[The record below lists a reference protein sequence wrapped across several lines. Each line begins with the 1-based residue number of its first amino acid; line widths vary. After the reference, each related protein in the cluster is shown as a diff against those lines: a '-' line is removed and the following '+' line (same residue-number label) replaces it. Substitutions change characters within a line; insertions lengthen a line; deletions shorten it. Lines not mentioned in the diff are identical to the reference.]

1 VRQAV
6 GILGSGNTSL
16 RTFLLKKIIMRGA
29 KNVIDMRP
37 SKGFSPSQ
45 GNEHLRRLDDCE
57 RAQKARWNYDPSR
70 EHLNFEVGKGGIVTE
85 VNKFKT
91 INQRIQEYLDSRGIV
106 NPNKKY
112 IDQGLDPKYRTV
124 VNFILGGNREV
135 MRNLA
140 FGNQKV
146 DWEHGADNSDLKRMP
161 EIESWAKDAYAFMCK
176 KIGEQNIAAFVVHLD
191 EANPHVHCTVLP
203 LTEKNRFSFKK
214 IFTKG
219 VNTREALVEY
229 MESLH
234 TEYAEEVGLKYGME
248 RGDSIKETGA
258 VHRTTEEYR
267 RKLWKDAQEKE
278 EEVRENIKT
287 IEQQNS
293 TITNQ
298 RGIIASLSRE
308 IKHSA
313 ARLKALATMIKNLET
328 HKADLEYEVEKLNK
342 DLTTGKISKEE
353 ADRKL
358 SQINAEIKKIEEKII
373 DKADKLKV
381 AESKLHDAEQ
391 RKAELEAK
399 AHEAEEKRSS
409 EEQKTAL
416 AVEKTAKAEGK
427 YQVIKAKYKEIAP
440 KVNLKISHEFGSLG
454 FHMAALDMKSRL
466 SKYGELRNSLS
477 PSQRDFL
484 DRTVGE
490 IFDGSLIENV
500 AENSANLCSVAASLY
515 LGYLN
520 AATRI
525 AQSCGGGGG
534 PGTGWGKRDDENDM
548 DFRRRCFGMAMKMM
562 KPGRQQRLKR

>member
-1 VRQAV
+1 M
-6 GILGSGNTSL
+6 S
-16 RTFLLKKIIMRGA
+16 GA

-37 SKGFSPSQ
+37 GKGFTTSQ
-45 GNEHLRRLDDCE
+45 SNEHLRRLADRE
-57 RAQKARWNYDPSR
+57 AAKKAQWNYDPSR
-70 EHLNFEVGKGGIVTE
+70 ERLNFEIGKGGV
-85 VNKFKT
+85 VMKVDKT
-91 INQRIQEYLDSRGIV
+91 KSIHQRIKENLETRGIKDPNIPLINQG
-106 NPNKKY
+106 K
-112 IDQGLDPKYRTV
+112 DPYYRTV
-124 VNFILGGNREV
+124 ANFILGGNREV

-146 DWEHGADNSDLKRMP
+146 NWEHGADNSDLKRMP
-161 EIESWAKDAYAFMCK
+161 GIEAWAKDAYAFMCK
-176 KIGEQNIAAFVVHLD
+176 KYGEQNIAAFVVHLD

-203 LTEKNRFSFKK
+203 ITSKNKVSFIKTFLNGIDSK
-214 IFTKG
+214 D
-219 VNTREALVEY
+219 ALSEY
-229 MESLH
+229 MTNLH

-267 RKLWKDAQEKE
+267 RKLWKDAQKKE
-278 EEVRENIKT
+278 EEVRENTKT

-298 RGIIASLSRE
+298 RGIISSLSRE

-358 SQINAEIKKIEEKII
+358 SQINAEIKKTEEKIL
-373 DKADKLKV
+373 DKANKLKI

-416 AVEKTAKAEGK
+416 AVEKTARAEDR
-427 YQVIKAKYKEIAP
+427 YQEIRAKYKEVAP
-440 KVNLKISHEFGSLG
+440 AVNVQVIHEMETLG
-454 FHMAALDMKSRL
+454 YHSAAFDMKNRL
-466 SKYGELRNSLS
+466 SKYNALKDSLS
-477 PSQRDFL
+477 YEQREFL
-484 DRTVGE
+484 DKMMDD
-490 IFDGSLIENV
+490 IFDGSVIV
-500 AENSANLCSVAASLY
+500 SMAENAASICSIAASLY
-515 LGYLN
+515 LGYLDN
-520 AATRI
+520 ATRI

-534 PGTGWGKRDDENDM
+534 PGTGWEKRDDED
-548 DFRRRCFGMAMKMM
+548 DFAFRRRCFGMAMKMM
-562 KPGRQQRLKR
+562 RSGHQQRRKR

>member
-1 VRQAV
+1 M
-6 GILGSGNTSL
+6 S
-16 RTFLLKKIIMRGA
+16 GA

-70 EHLNFEVGKGGIVTE
+70 EYLNFEVGKGGVVTE

-91 INQRIQEYLDSRGIV
+91 INQRIQENLDSRGII

-135 MRNLA
+135 MRKLA
-140 FGNQKV
+140 FGSQQV

-161 EIESWAKDAYAFMCK
+161 EIEAWAKDAYAFMCK
-176 KIGEQNIAAFVVHLD
+176 KYGEQNIAAFVVHLD

-219 VNTREALVEY
+219 VNTREALAEY

-248 RGDSIKETGA
+248 RGDSTKETGA
-258 VHRTTEEYR
+258 IHRTTEEYR

-278 EEVRENIKT
+278 EEVRENTKT

-298 RGIIASLSRE
+298 RGIISSLSRE

-328 HKADLEYEVEKLNK
+328 HKADLEQEIKKLNR
-342 DLTTGKISKEE
+342 DLAAGKISKEE

-358 SQINAEIKKIEEKII
+358 SQINADIKKTEEKIL
-373 DKADKLKV
+373 DKTDKLKI

-399 AHEAEEKRSS
+399 AHEAE
-409 EEQKTAL
+409 QKTAL

-427 YQVIKAKYKEIAP
+427 YQEIKSKYKEVAP
-440 KVNLKISHEFGSLG
+440 AVNAQTVHEMETLG
-454 FHMAALDMKSRL
+454 YHLSALDMRSRL
-466 SKYGELRNSLS
+466 SKFDALKDTLS
-477 PSQRDFL
+477 HEQRAFWDT
-484 DRTVGE
+484 TVGS
-490 IFDGSLIENV
+490 IFDGSVIENM
-500 AENSANLCSVAASLY
+500 AESAAEICSIASQLY
-515 LGYLN
+515 LGYLD

-534 PGTGWGKRDDENDM
+534 PGTGWGKRDNEDDL

-562 KPGRQQRLKR
+562 KPGQKQNIVIKGRRR

>member
-1 VRQAV
+1 M
-6 GILGSGNTSL
+6 S
-16 RTFLLKKIIMRGA
+16 GA
-29 KNVIDMRP
+29 KNVIDMRS
-37 SKGFSPSQ
+37 SKGFSSSQ

-91 INQRIQEYLDSRGIV
+91 INQRIQENLDSRGIV

-112 IDQGLDPKYRTV
+112 IGQGLDPKYRTV
-124 VNFILGGNREV
+124 ANFILGGNREV

-140 FGNQKV
+140 FDNQEV

-161 EIESWAKDAYAFMCK
+161 EIEAWAKDAYAFMCK
-176 KIGEQNIAAFVVHLD
+176 KYGEKNIAAFVVHLD

-203 LTEKNRFSFKK
+203 LTEKNRFSFIKT
-214 IFTKG
+214 FMGG
-219 VNTREALVEY
+219 VDSRDALSKY
-229 MESLH
+229 MENLH
-234 TEYAEEVGLKYGME
+234 TEYADEVGLKYGME
-248 RGDSIKETGA
+248 RGDSIKKTGA

-328 HKADLEYEVEKLNK
+328 HKADLEQEIKKFNR
-342 DLTTGKISKEE
+342 DLVAGKISKEE

-358 SQINAEIKKIEEKII
+358 SQINAEIKKTEEKII

-440 KVNLKISHEFGSLG
+440 KVNLKVSHEFGSLG

>member
-1 VRQAV
+1 MM
-6 GILGSGNTSL
+6 S
-16 RTFLLKKIIMRGA
+16 GA

-37 SKGFSPSQ
+37 GKGFTTSQ
-45 GNEHLRRLDDCE
+45 SNEHLRRLADRE
-57 RAQKARWNYDPSR
+57 AARKAQWNYDPSR
-70 EHLNFEVGKGGIVTE
+70 ERLNFEIGKGGVVKE
-85 VNKFKT
+85 VDKT
-91 INQRIQEYLDSRGIV
+91 KSIPQRIKENLEARGIKDPNIPLINQG
-106 NPNKKY
+106 K
-112 IDQGLDPKYRTV
+112 DPYYRTV
-124 VNFILGGNREV
+124 ANFILGGNREV

-161 EIESWAKDAYAFMCK
+161 EIEAWAKDAYAFMCK
-176 KIGEQNIAAFVVHLD
+176 KYGEQNIAAFVVHLD
-191 EANPHVHCTVLP
+191 EANPHVHCTILP
-203 LTEKNRFSFKK
+203 ITKKNKFSFFSVFLKGNN
-214 IFTKG
+214 TKD
-219 VNTREALVEY
+219 ALSEY
-229 MESLH
+229 MDSLH

-248 RGDSIKETGA
+248 RGDSTKETGA

-278 EEVRENIKT
+278 EEVRENTKT

-298 RGIIASLSRE
+298 CGIIASLSRE

-328 HKADLEYEVEKLNK
+328 HKVDLELEIKKLNR
-342 DLTTGKISKEE
+342 DLAAGKISKEE

-358 SQINAEIKKIEEKII
+358 SQINAEIKKTEEKIL
-373 DKADKLKV
+373 DKTDKLKI

-399 AHEAEEKRSS
+399 AHEAE
-409 EEQKTAL
+409 QKTAL

-427 YQVIKAKYKEIAP
+427 YQEIKSKYKEVAP
-440 KVNLKISHEFGSLG
+440 AVNAQTVHEMETLG
-454 FHMAALDMKSRL
+454 YHLSALDMRSRL
-466 SKYGELRNSLS
+466 SKFDALKETLS
-477 PSQRDFL
+477 HEQRDFL
-484 DRTVGE
+484 DTTVGS

>member
-1 VRQAV
+1 M
-6 GILGSGNTSL
+6 S
-16 RTFLLKKIIMRGA
+16 GA

-37 SKGFSPSQ
+37 GKGFTTSQ
-45 GNEHLRRLDDCE
+45 SNEHLRRLADRE
-57 RAQKARWNYDPSR
+57 AAKKAQWNYDPSR
-70 EHLNFEVGKGGIVTE
+70 EHLNFEIGRGGVVKE
-85 VNKFKT
+85 VDKSKS
-91 INQRIQEYLDSRGIV
+91 IHQRIEENLKARGIKD
-106 NPNKKY
+106 PN
-112 IDQGLDPKYRTV
+112 IPLITQGLDPKYRTV
-124 VNFILGGNREV
+124 ANFILGGNREV

-146 DWEHGADNSDLKRMP
+146 DWEHGADNTELKRMP
-161 EIESWAKDAYAFMCK
+161 DIEAWAKDAYAFMCK
-176 KIGEQNIAAFVVHLD
+176 KFGEQNIAAFVVHLD

-203 LTEKNRFSFKK
+203 ISENNRISFKK
-214 IFTKG
+214 VFLKG
-219 VNTREALVEY
+219 NDNKDALSKY
-229 MESLH
+229 MENLH

-278 EEVRENIKT
+278 EEVRENTK
-287 IEQQNS
+287 

-298 RGIIASLSRE
+298 RGIIASLNRE

-328 HKADLEYEVEKLNK
+328 HKADLEQEIKKLNR
-342 DLTTGKISKEE
+342 DLAAGKISKEE

-358 SQINAEIKKIEEKII
+358 SQINADIKKTEEKIL
-373 DKADKLKV
+373 DKTEKLKI

-391 RKAELEAK
+391 RKTELEAK

-427 YQVIKAKYKEIAP
+427 YQEIKAKYKEIAP
-440 KVNLKISHEFGSLG
+440 AVNLKVSHEIGSLG
-454 FHMAALDMKSRL
+454 FHMVALDMKSRL
-466 SKYGELRNSLS
+466 SKYDELRNSLS

-515 LGYLN
+515 LGYLD

-525 AQSCGGGGG
+525 AQSSGGGGG
-534 PGTGWGKRDDENDM
+534 PGTGWGKRDDEDDL

-562 KPGRQQRLKR
+562 KPVKQNRVIRGRRR

>member
-1 VRQAV
+1 M
-6 GILGSGNTSL
+6 S
-16 RTFLLKKIIMRGA
+16 GA
-29 KNVIDMRP
+29 KNVIDMSP
-37 SKGFSPSQ
+37 GKGFTTSQ
-45 GNEHLRRLDDCE
+45 SNEHLRRLADRE
-57 RAQKARWNYDPSR
+57 AAKKAQWNYDPSR
-70 EHLNFEVGKGGIVTE
+70 EHLNFEIGRGGVVKE
-85 VNKFKT
+85 VDKSKS
-91 INQRIQEYLDSRGIV
+91 IHQRIEENLKARGIKD
-106 NPNKKY
+106 PN
-112 IDQGLDPKYRTV
+112 IPLITQGLDPKYRTV
-124 VNFILGGNREV
+124 ANFILGGNREV

-146 DWEHGADNSDLKRMP
+146 DWEHGADNTELKRMP
-161 EIESWAKDAYAFMCK
+161 DIEAWAKDAYAFMCK
-176 KIGEQNIAAFVVHLD
+176 KFGEQNIAAFVVHLD

-203 LTEKNRFSFKK
+203 ISENNRISFKK
-214 IFTKG
+214 VFLKG
-219 VNTREALVEY
+219 NDNKDALSKY
-229 MESLH
+229 MENLH

-278 EEVRENIKT
+278 EEVRENAKT

-298 RGIIASLSRE
+298 RGIIASLNRE

-328 HKADLEYEVEKLNK
+328 HKADLEQEIKKLNR
-342 DLTTGKISKEE
+342 DLAAGKISKEE

-358 SQINAEIKKIEEKII
+358 SQINADIKKTEEKIL
-373 DKADKLKV
+373 DKTDKLKI

-391 RKAELEAK
+391 RKSELEAK
-399 AHEAEEKRSS
+399 AHEA
-409 EEQKTAL
+409 EQKTAL

-427 YQVIKAKYKEIAP
+427 YQEIKAKYKEIAP
-440 KVNLKISHEFGSLG
+440 AVNLKVSHEIGSLG
-454 FHMAALDMKSRL
+454 FHMVALDMKSRL
-466 SKYGELRNSLS
+466 SKYDELRNSLS

-515 LGYLN
+515 LGYLD

-525 AQSCGGGGG
+525 AQSSGGGGG
-534 PGTGWGKRDDENDM
+534 PGTGWGKRDDEDDL

-562 KPGRQQRLKR
+562 KPVKQNRVIRGRRR

>member
-1 VRQAV
+1 M
-6 GILGSGNTSL
+6 S
-16 RTFLLKKIIMRGA
+16 GA

-37 SKGFSPSQ
+37 SKGFSSSQ

-70 EHLNFEVGKGGIVTE
+70 EHLNFEVGKGGVVTE

-176 KIGEQNIAAFVVHLD
+176 KFGEQNIVAFVVHLD

-328 HKADLEYEVEKLNK
+328 HKADLEQEIKKLNR
-342 DLTTGKISKEE
+342 DLAAGKISKEE

-373 DKADKLKV
+373 D
-381 AESKLHDAEQ
+381 
-391 RKAELEAK
+391 
-399 AHEAEEKRSS
+399 
-409 EEQKTAL
+409 
-416 AVEKTAKAEGK
+416 KAEGK

-500 AENSANLCSVAASLY
+500 AENSANLCSVEASLY

>member
-1 VRQAV
+1 M
-6 GILGSGNTSL
+6 S
-16 RTFLLKKIIMRGA
+16 GA

-37 SKGFSPSQ
+37 GKGFTTSQ
-45 GNEHLRRLDDCE
+45 SNEHLRRMADKE
-57 RAQKARWNYDPSR
+57 SAKKAQWNYDPSR
-70 EHLNFEVGKGGIVTE
+70 ERLNFEIGKGGV
-85 VNKFKT
+85 VMKVDKT
-91 INQRIQEYLDSRGIV
+91 KSIHQRIKENLETRGIKDPNIPLINQG
-106 NPNKKY
+106 K
-112 IDQGLDPKYRTV
+112 DPYYRTV
-124 VNFILGGNREV
+124 ANFILGGNREV

-146 DWEHGADNSDLKRMP
+146 NWEHGADNSDLKRMP
-161 EIESWAKDAYAFMCK
+161 GIEAWAKDAYAFMCK
-176 KIGEQNIAAFVVHLD
+176 KYGEQNIAAFVVHLD

-203 LTEKNRFSFKK
+203 ITSKNKVSFIKTFLNGIDSK
-214 IFTKG
+214 D
-219 VNTREALVEY
+219 ALSEY
-229 MESLH
+229 MTNLH

-278 EEVRENIKT
+278 EEVRENTKT

-298 RGIIASLSRE
+298 RGIISSLSRE

-313 ARLKALATMIKNLET
+313 ARLKALSTMIKNLET
-328 HKADLEYEVEKLNK
+328 HKADLEYEIEKLNK

-358 SQINAEIKKIEEKII
+358 SQINAEINKTEEKIL
-373 DKADKLKV
+373 DKTEKLKI

-391 RKAELEAK
+391 RKSELEAK

-427 YQVIKAKYKEIAP
+427 YQEIKAKYKEIAP
-440 KVNLKISHEFGSLG
+440 AVNLKVSHEIGSLG
-454 FHMAALDMKSRL
+454 FHMVALDMKSRL
-466 SKYGELRNSLS
+466 SKYDELRNSLS

-515 LGYLN
+515 LGYLD

-525 AQSCGGGGG
+525 AQSSGGGGG
-534 PGTGWGKRDDENDM
+534 PGTGWGKRDDEDDL

-562 KPGRQQRLKR
+562 KPVKQNRVIRGRRR

>member
-1 VRQAV
+1 M
-6 GILGSGNTSL
+6 S
-16 RTFLLKKIIMRGA
+16 GA

-37 SKGFSPSQ
+37 SKGFSSSQ

-70 EHLNFEVGKGGIVTE
+70 EHLNFEVGKGGVVTE

-176 KIGEQNIAAFVVHLD
+176 KFGEQNIAAFVVHLD

-328 HKADLEYEVEKLNK
+328 HKADLEQEIKKLNR
-342 DLTTGKISKEE
+342 DLAAGKISKEE

-358 SQINAEIKKIEEKII
+358 SQINAEIKKTEEKII
-373 DKADKLKV
+373 D
-381 AESKLHDAEQ
+381 
-391 RKAELEAK
+391 
-399 AHEAEEKRSS
+399 
-409 EEQKTAL
+409 
-416 AVEKTAKAEGK
+416 KAEGK

-466 SKYGELRNSLS
+466 SRYGELRNSLS

-500 AENSANLCSVAASLY
+500 AENSANLCSVEASLY

>member
-1 VRQAV
+1 M
-6 GILGSGNTSL
+6 S
-16 RTFLLKKIIMRGA
+16 GA

-37 SKGFSPSQ
+37 SKGFSSSQ

-70 EHLNFEVGKGGIVTE
+70 EHLNFEVGKGGVVTE

-91 INQRIQEYLDSRGIV
+91 INQRIQENLDSRGIV

-124 VNFILGGNREV
+124 ANFILGGNREV

-140 FGNQKV
+140 FGNQEV

-161 EIESWAKDAYAFMCK
+161 EIEAWAKDAYAFMCK

-248 RGDSIKETGA
+248 RGDSIKKTGA

-278 EEVRENIKT
+278 EEVRENTKT

-328 HKADLEYEVEKLNK
+328 HKADLEQEIKKLNR
-342 DLTTGKISKEE
+342 DLAAGKISKEE

-358 SQINAEIKKIEEKII
+358 SLINADIKKTEEKIL
-373 DKADKLKV
+373 DKTDKLKI

-399 AHEAEEKRSS
+399 IHEAEEKRSS

-427 YQVIKAKYKEIAP
+427 YQEIKAKYKEVAK
-440 KVNLKISHEFGSLG
+440 KVNIQTIHEMETLG
-454 FHMAALDMKSRL
+454 YYLSALDMKSRL
-466 SKYGELRNSLS
+466 SKFNALKDTLS
-477 PSQRDFL
+477 YEQRDFL
-484 DRTVGE
+484 DTTVGS
-490 IFDGSLIENV
+490 IFDGSVIKNM
-500 AENSANLCSVAASLY
+500 AESAAEICSIASSLY
-515 LGYLN
+515 MGYLN

>member
-1 VRQAV
+1 M
-6 GILGSGNTSL
+6 S
-16 RTFLLKKIIMRGA
+16 GA

-70 EHLNFEVGKGGIVTE
+70 EHLNFEVGKGGVVTE

-91 INQRIQEYLDSRGIV
+91 INQRIQENLDSRGIV

-124 VNFILGGNREV
+124 ANFILGGNREV

-161 EIESWAKDAYAFMCK
+161 EIEAWAKDAYAFMCK
-176 KIGEQNIAAFVVHLD
+176 KYGEQNIAAFVVHLD

-203 LTEKNRFSFKK
+203 LTEKNRFSFIKT
-214 IFTKG
+214 FMGG
-219 VNTREALVEY
+219 VDSRDALSKY
-229 MESLH
+229 MENLH

-328 HKADLEYEVEKLNK
+328 HKADLEQEIKKFNR
-342 DLTTGKISKEE
+342 DLAAGKISKEE

-358 SQINAEIKKIEEKII
+358 SQINADIKKTEEKIL
-373 DKADKLKV
+373 DKTEKLKI

-440 KVNLKISHEFGSLG
+440 KVNLKVSHEFGSLG

>member
-1 VRQAV
+1 M
-6 GILGSGNTSL
+6 S
-16 RTFLLKKIIMRGA
+16 GA

-45 GNEHLRRLDDCE
+45 GNGHLRRLDDCE
-57 RAQKARWNYDPSR
+57 RAQKVRWNYAPSR
-70 EHLNFEVGKGGIVTE
+70 EHLNFEVGKGEVVTE

-91 INQRIQEYLDSRGIV
+91 INQRIQENLDSRGIV

-112 IDQGLDPKYRTV
+112 IGQGLDPKYRTV
-124 VNFILGGNREV
+124 ANFILGGNREV

-140 FGNQKV
+140 FDNQEV

-161 EIESWAKDAYAFMCK
+161 EIEAWAKDAYAFMCK
-176 KIGEQNIAAFVVHLD
+176 KYGEKNIAAFVVHLD

-203 LTEKNRFSFKK
+203 LTEKNRFSFIKT
-214 IFTKG
+214 FMGG
-219 VNTREALVEY
+219 VDSRDALSKY
-229 MESLH
+229 MENLH
-234 TEYAEEVGLKYGME
+234 TEYADEVGLKYGME
-248 RGDSIKETGA
+248 RGDSIKKTGA

-328 HKADLEYEVEKLNK
+328 HKADLEQEIKKFNR
-342 DLTTGKISKEE
+342 DLAAGKISKEE

-358 SQINAEIKKIEEKII
+358 SKINAEIKKTEEKII

>member
-1 VRQAV
+1 MSR
-6 GILGSGNTSL
+6 
-16 RTFLLKKIIMRGA
+16 A

-37 SKGFSPSQ
+37 GKGFTTSQ
-45 GNEHLRRLDDCE
+45 SNEHLRRLADRE
-57 RAQKARWNYDPSR
+57 AAKKAQWNYDPSR
-70 EHLNFEVGKGGIVTE
+70 EHLNFEVGKGGVVTE

-91 INQRIQEYLDSRGIV
+91 INQRIQENLDSRGII

-124 VNFILGGNREV
+124 ANFILGGNREV

-161 EIESWAKDAYAFMCK
+161 EIEAWAKDAYAFMCK
-176 KIGEQNIAAFVVHLD
+176 KYGEQNIAAFVVHLD

-203 LTEKNRFSFKK
+203 LTEKNRFSFIKT
-214 IFTKG
+214 FMGG
-219 VNTREALVEY
+219 VDSRDALSKY
-229 MESLH
+229 MENLH
-234 TEYAEEVGLKYGME
+234 TEYADEVGLKYGME

-278 EEVRENIKT
+278 EEVRENAKT

-298 RGIIASLSRE
+298 RGIIASLNRE

-328 HKADLEYEVEKLNK
+328 HKADLEQEIKKLNR
-342 DLTTGKISKEE
+342 DLAAGKISKEE

-358 SQINAEIKKIEEKII
+358 SQINADIKKTEEKIL
-373 DKADKLKV
+373 DKTDKLKI

-391 RKAELEAK
+391 RKSELEAK
-399 AHEAEEKRSS
+399 AHEA
-409 EEQKTAL
+409 EQKTAL

-427 YQVIKAKYKEIAP
+427 YQEIKAKYKEIAP
-440 KVNLKISHEFGSLG
+440 AVNLKVSHEIGSLG
-454 FHMAALDMKSRL
+454 FHMVALDMKSRL
-466 SKYGELRNSLS
+466 SKYDELRNSLS

-515 LGYLN
+515 LEYLD

-525 AQSCGGGGG
+525 AQSSGGGGG
-534 PGTGWGKRDDENDM
+534 PGTGWGKRDDEDDL

-562 KPGRQQRLKR
+562 KPGQKQNRVIRGRRR

>member
-1 VRQAV
+1 M
-6 GILGSGNTSL
+6 S
-16 RTFLLKKIIMRGA
+16 GA

-45 GNEHLRRLDDCE
+45 GNGHLRRLDDCE
-57 RAQKARWNYDPSR
+57 RAQKVRWNYAPSR
-70 EHLNFEVGKGGIVTE
+70 EHLNFEVGKGGVVTE

-91 INQRIQEYLDSRGIV
+91 INQRIQENLDSRGIV

-112 IDQGLDPKYRTV
+112 IGQGLDPKYRTV
-124 VNFILGGNREV
+124 ANFILGGNREV

-140 FGNQKV
+140 FDNQEV

-161 EIESWAKDAYAFMCK
+161 EIEAWAKDAYAFMCK
-176 KIGEQNIAAFVVHLD
+176 KYGEKNIAAFVVHLD

-203 LTEKNRFSFKK
+203 LTEKNRFSFIKT
-214 IFTKG
+214 FTGG
-219 VNTREALVEY
+219 VDSRDALSKY
-229 MESLH
+229 MENLH
-234 TEYAEEVGLKYGME
+234 TEYADEVGLKYGME
-248 RGDSIKETGA
+248 RGDSIKKTGA

-328 HKADLEYEVEKLNK
+328 HKADLEQEIKKFNR
-342 DLTTGKISKEE
+342 DLVAGKISKEE

-358 SQINAEIKKIEEKII
+358 SKINAEIKKTEEKII

-440 KVNLKISHEFGSLG
+440 KVNLKVSHEFGSLG

>member
-1 VRQAV
+1 M
-6 GILGSGNTSL
+6 S
-16 RTFLLKKIIMRGA
+16 GA

-45 GNEHLRRLDDCE
+45 GNGHLRRLDDCE
-57 RAQKARWNYDPSR
+57 RAQKVRWNYAPSR
-70 EHLNFEVGKGGIVTE
+70 EHLNFEVGKGGVVTE

-91 INQRIQEYLDSRGIV
+91 INQRIQENLDSRGIV

-112 IDQGLDPKYRTV
+112 IGQGLDPKYRTV
-124 VNFILGGNREV
+124 ANFILGGNREV

-140 FGNQKV
+140 FDNQEV

-161 EIESWAKDAYAFMCK
+161 EIEAWAKDAYAFMCK
-176 KIGEQNIAAFVVHLD
+176 KYGEKNIAAFVVHLD

-203 LTEKNRFSFKK
+203 LTEKNRFSFIKT
-214 IFTKG
+214 FMGG
-219 VNTREALVEY
+219 VDSRDALSKY
-229 MESLH
+229 MENLH
-234 TEYAEEVGLKYGME
+234 TEYADEVGLKYGME
-248 RGDSIKETGA
+248 RGDSIKKTGA

-328 HKADLEYEVEKLNK
+328 HKADLEQEIKKFNR
-342 DLTTGKISKEE
+342 DLAAGKISKEE

-358 SQINAEIKKIEEKII
+358 SKINAEIKKTEEKII

-440 KVNLKISHEFGSLG
+440 KVNLKVSHEFGSLG

-562 KPGRQQRLKR
+562 KSGRQQRLKR

>member
-1 VRQAV
+1 M
-6 GILGSGNTSL
+6 S
-16 RTFLLKKIIMRGA
+16 GA

-45 GNEHLRRLDDCE
+45 GNGHLRRLDDCE
-57 RAQKARWNYDPSR
+57 RAQKVRWNYAPSR
-70 EHLNFEVGKGGIVTE
+70 EHLNFEVGKGGVVTE

-91 INQRIQEYLDSRGIV
+91 INQRIQENLDSRGIV

-112 IDQGLDPKYRTV
+112 IGQGLDPKYRTV
-124 VNFILGGNREV
+124 ANFILGGNREV

-140 FGNQKV
+140 FDNQEV

-161 EIESWAKDAYAFMCK
+161 EIEAWAKDAYAFMCK
-176 KIGEQNIAAFVVHLD
+176 KYGEKNIAAFVVHLD

-203 LTEKNRFSFKK
+203 LTEKNRFSFIKT
-214 IFTKG
+214 FMGG
-219 VNTREALVEY
+219 VDSRDALSKY
-229 MESLH
+229 MENLH
-234 TEYAEEVGLKYGME
+234 TEYADEVGLKYGME
-248 RGDSIKETGA
+248 RGDSIKKTGA

-328 HKADLEYEVEKLNK
+328 HKADLEQEIKKFNR
-342 DLTTGKISKEE
+342 DLAAGKISKEE

-358 SQINAEIKKIEEKII
+358 SKINAEIKKTEEKII

-440 KVNLKISHEFGSLG
+440 KVNLKVSHEFGSLG

>member
-1 VRQAV
+1 M
-6 GILGSGNTSL
+6 S
-16 RTFLLKKIIMRGA
+16 GA

-45 GNEHLRRLDDCE
+45 GNGHLRRLDDCE
-57 RAQKARWNYDPSR
+57 RAQKVRWNYAPSR
-70 EHLNFEVGKGGIVTE
+70 EHLNFEVGKGGVVTE

-161 EIESWAKDAYAFMCK
+161 EIEAWAKDAYAFMCK
-176 KIGEQNIAAFVVHLD
+176 KYGEKNIAAFVVHLD

-203 LTEKNRFSFKK
+203 LTEKNRFSFIKT
-214 IFTKG
+214 FMGG
-219 VNTREALVEY
+219 VDSRDALSKY
-229 MESLH
+229 MENLH
-234 TEYAEEVGLKYGME
+234 TEYADEVGLKYGME
-248 RGDSIKETGA
+248 RGDSIKKTGA

-328 HKADLEYEVEKLNK
+328 HKADLEQEIKKFNR
-342 DLTTGKISKEE
+342 DLAAGKISKEE

-358 SQINAEIKKIEEKII
+358 SKINAEIKKTEEKII

>member
-1 VRQAV
+1 M
-6 GILGSGNTSL
+6 S
-16 RTFLLKKIIMRGA
+16 GA

-37 SKGFSPSQ
+37 GKGFTTSQ
-45 GNEHLRRLDDCE
+45 SNEHLRRLADRE
-57 RAQKARWNYDPSR
+57 AAKKAQWNYDPSR
-70 EHLNFEVGKGGIVTE
+70 EHLNFEIGRGGVVKE
-85 VNKFKT
+85 VDKSKS
-91 INQRIQEYLDSRGIV
+91 IHQRIEENLKARGIKD
-106 NPNKKY
+106 PN
-112 IDQGLDPKYRTV
+112 IPLITQGLDPKYRTV
-124 VNFILGGNREV
+124 ANFILGGNREV

-146 DWEHGADNSDLKRMP
+146 DWEHGADNTELKRMP
-161 EIESWAKDAYAFMCK
+161 DIEAWAKDAYAFMCK
-176 KIGEQNIAAFVVHLD
+176 KFGEQNIAAFVVHLD

-203 LTEKNRFSFKK
+203 ISENNRISFKK
-214 IFTKG
+214 VFLKG
-219 VNTREALVEY
+219 NDNKDALSKY
-229 MESLH
+229 MENLH

-278 EEVRENIKT
+278 EEVRENAKT

-298 RGIIASLSRE
+298 RGIIASLNRE

-328 HKADLEYEVEKLNK
+328 HKADLEQEIKKLNR
-342 DLTTGKISKEE
+342 DLAAGKISKEE

-358 SQINAEIKKIEEKII
+358 SQINAEIKKTEEKIL
-373 DKADKLKV
+373 DKTEKLKI

-399 AHEAEEKRSS
+399 AHEAE
-409 EEQKTAL
+409 QKTAL

-427 YQVIKAKYKEIAP
+427 YQEIKAKYKEIAP
-440 KVNLKISHEFGSLG
+440 AVNLKVSHEIGSLG
-454 FHMAALDMKSRL
+454 FHMVALDMKSRL
-466 SKYGELRNSLS
+466 SKYDELRNSLS

-515 LGYLN
+515 LGYLD

-525 AQSCGGGGG
+525 AQSSGGGGG
-534 PGTGWGKRDDENDM
+534 PGTGWGKRDDEDDL

-562 KPGRQQRLKR
+562 KPVKQNRVIRGRRR

>member
-1 VRQAV
+1 M
-6 GILGSGNTSL
+6 S
-16 RTFLLKKIIMRGA
+16 GA

-176 KIGEQNIAAFVVHLD
+176 KFGEQNIAAFVVHLD

-328 HKADLEYEVEKLNK
+328 HKADLEQEIKKLNR
-342 DLTTGKISKEE
+342 DLAEGKISKEE

-427 YQVIKAKYKEIAP
+427 YQVIKAKYKEITP

-548 DFRRRCFGMAMKMM
+548 DFRRRCFGMAM
-562 KPGRQQRLKR
+562 GGVI

>member
-1 VRQAV
+1 
-6 GILGSGNTSL
+6 
-16 RTFLLKKIIMRGA
+16 
-29 KNVIDMRP
+29 MRP

-45 GNEHLRRLDDCE
+45 GNEHLRRFDDCE

-70 EHLNFEVGKGGIVTE
+70 EHLNFEVGKGGVVTE

-91 INQRIQEYLDSRGIV
+91 INQRIQENLDLRGIV

-124 VNFILGGNREV
+124 ANFILGGNREV

-140 FGNQKV
+140 FGNQNV

-161 EIESWAKDAYAFMCK
+161 EIEAWAKDAYAFMCK
-176 KIGEQNIAAFVVHLD
+176 KYGEQNIAAFVVHLD

-203 LTEKNRFSFKK
+203 LTEKNRFSFIKT
-214 IFTKG
+214 FMGG
-219 VNTREALVEY
+219 VDSRDALSKY
-229 MESLH
+229 MENLH
-234 TEYAEEVGLKYGME
+234 TEYADEVGMKYGME

-278 EEVRENIKT
+278 EEVRENTKT

-358 SQINAEIKKIEEKII
+358 SQINAEIKKTEEKIL
-373 DKADKLKV
+373 DKTDKLKI

-391 RKAELEAK
+391 RKEELEAK

-416 AVEKTAKAEGK
+416 AVEKTARAEDR
-427 YQVIKAKYKEIAP
+427 YQEIRAKYKEVAP
-440 KVNLKISHEFGSLG
+440 AVNVQVIHEMETLG
-454 FHMAALDMKSRL
+454 YHSAAFDMRNRF
-466 SKYGELRNSLS
+466 SKYNALKDSLS
-477 PSQRDFL
+477 YEQREFL
-484 DRTVGE
+484 DKMVDD
-490 IFDGSLIENV
+490 IFDGSVIV
-500 AENSANLCSVAASLY
+500 SMAENAASICSIAASLY
-515 LGYLN
+515 LGYLDN
-520 AATRI
+520 ATRI

-534 PGTGWGKRDDENDM
+534 PGTGWGKRDDED
-548 DFRRRCFGMAMKMM
+548 DFAFRRRCFGMAMKMM
-562 KPGRQQRLKR
+562 RPGHQQRRKR

>member
-1 VRQAV
+1 
-6 GILGSGNTSL
+6 
-16 RTFLLKKIIMRGA
+16 
-29 KNVIDMRP
+29 
-37 SKGFSPSQ
+37 
-45 GNEHLRRLDDCE
+45 
-57 RAQKARWNYDPSR
+57 
-70 EHLNFEVGKGGIVTE
+70 
-85 VNKFKT
+85 
-91 INQRIQEYLDSRGIV
+91 
-106 NPNKKY
+106 
-112 IDQGLDPKYRTV
+112 
-124 VNFILGGNREV
+124 
-135 MRNLA
+135 
-140 FGNQKV
+140 
-146 DWEHGADNSDLKRMP
+146 MP
-161 EIESWAKDAYAFMCK
+161 EIEAWAKDAYAFMCK
-176 KIGEQNIAAFVVHLD
+176 KFGEQNIAAFVVHLD

-328 HKADLEYEVEKLNK
+328 HKADLEQEIKKFNR
-342 DLTTGKISKEE
+342 DLAAGKISKEE

-358 SQINAEIKKIEEKII
+358 SKINAEIKKTEEKII

-440 KVNLKISHEFGSLG
+440 KVNLKVSHEFGSLG

>member
-1 VRQAV
+1 M
-6 GILGSGNTSL
+6 SGP
-16 RTFLLKKIIMRGA
+16 

-37 SKGFSPSQ
+37 GKGFTTSQ
-45 GNEHLRRLDDCE
+45 SNEHLRRMADKE
-57 RAQKARWNYDPSR
+57 SAKKAQWNYDPSR
-70 EHLNFEVGKGGIVTE
+70 ERFNFEIGKGGVVKE
-85 VNKFKT
+85 VDKT
-91 INQRIQEYLDSRGIV
+91 KSIPQRIKENLEARGIKDPNIPLINQG
-106 NPNKKY
+106 K
-112 IDQGLDPKYRTV
+112 DPYYRTV
-124 VNFILGGNREV
+124 ANFILGGNREV

-161 EIESWAKDAYAFMCK
+161 EIEAWAKDAYTFMCK
-176 KIGEQNIAAFVVHLD
+176 KYGEQNIAAFVVHLD
-191 EANPHVHCTVLP
+191 ETNPHCHCTVLP
-203 LTEKNRFSFKK
+203 ITKKNKFSFFGVFLKGNN
-214 IFTKG
+214 TKD
-219 VNTREALVEY
+219 ALSEY
-229 MESLH
+229 MDSLH
-234 TEYAEEVGLKYGME
+234 TEYAEEVGMKYGME

-278 EEVRENIKT
+278 EEVRENTRT

-298 RGIIASLSRE
+298 RGIIASLNRE

-328 HKADLEYEVEKLNK
+328 HKVDLEYEVEKLNK

-358 SQINAEIKKIEEKII
+358 SQINAEIKKTEEKIL
-373 DKADKLKV
+373 DKTDKLKI

-416 AVEKTAKAEGK
+416 AVEKTARAEDR
-427 YQVIKAKYKEIAP
+427 YQEIRAKYKEVAP
-440 KVNLKISHEFGSLG
+440 AVNVQVIHEMETLG
-454 FHMAALDMKSRL
+454 YHSAAFDMKNRL
-466 SKYGELRNSLS
+466 SKYNALKDSLS
-477 PSQRDFL
+477 YEQREFL
-484 DRTVGE
+484 DKMMDD
-490 IFDGSLIENV
+490 IFDGSVIV
-500 AENSANLCSVAASLY
+500 SMAENAASICSIAASLY
-515 LGYLN
+515 LGYLDN
-520 AATRI
+520 ATRI

-534 PGTGWGKRDDENDM
+534 PGTGWGKRDDED
-548 DFRRRCFGMAMKMM
+548 DFAFRRRCFEMAMKMM
-562 KPGRQQRLKR
+562 RPGHQQRRKR

>member
-1 VRQAV
+1 M
-6 GILGSGNTSL
+6 S
-16 RTFLLKKIIMRGA
+16 GA

-70 EHLNFEVGKGGIVTE
+70 EHLNFEVGKGGVVTE

-176 KIGEQNIAAFVVHLD
+176 KFGEQNIAAFVVHLD

-313 ARLKALATMIKNLET
+313 ARTMIKNLET
-328 HKADLEYEVEKLNK
+328 HKADLEQEIKKLNR
-342 DLTTGKISKEE
+342 DLAAGKISKEE

-358 SQINAEIKKIEEKII
+358 SQINAEIKKTEEKII
-373 DKADKLKV
+373 D
-381 AESKLHDAEQ
+381 
-391 RKAELEAK
+391 
-399 AHEAEEKRSS
+399 
-409 EEQKTAL
+409 
-416 AVEKTAKAEGK
+416 KAEGK

-500 AENSANLCSVAASLY
+500 AENSANLCSVEASLY

>member
-1 VRQAV
+1 M
-6 GILGSGNTSL
+6 S
-16 RTFLLKKIIMRGA
+16 GA

-45 GNEHLRRLDDCE
+45 GNGHLRRLDDCE
-57 RAQKARWNYDPSR
+57 RAQKVRWNYAPSR
-70 EHLNFEVGKGGIVTE
+70 EHLNFEVGKGGVVTE

-91 INQRIQEYLDSRGIV
+91 INQRIQENLDSRGIV

-112 IDQGLDPKYRTV
+112 IGQGLDPKYRTV
-124 VNFILGGNREV
+124 ANFILGGNREV

-140 FGNQKV
+140 FGNQEV

-161 EIESWAKDAYAFMCK
+161 EIEAWAKDAYAFMCK
-176 KIGEQNIAAFVVHLD
+176 KYGEKNIAAFVVHLD

-203 LTEKNRFSFKK
+203 LTEKNRFSFIKT
-214 IFTKG
+214 FMGG
-219 VNTREALVEY
+219 VDSRDALSKY
-229 MESLH
+229 MENLH
-234 TEYAEEVGLKYGME
+234 TEYADEVGLKYGME
-248 RGDSIKETGA
+248 RGDSIKKTGA

-328 HKADLEYEVEKLNK
+328 HKADLEQEIKKLNR
-342 DLTTGKISKEE
+342 DLAAGKISKEE

-358 SQINAEIKKIEEKII
+358 SQINAEIKKTEEKII

-440 KVNLKISHEFGSLG
+440 KVNLKVSHEFGSLG

>member
-1 VRQAV
+1 M
-6 GILGSGNTSL
+6 S
-16 RTFLLKKIIMRGA
+16 GA

-45 GNEHLRRLDDCE
+45 GNGPLRRLDDCE
-57 RAQKARWNYDPSR
+57 RAQKVRWNYAPSR
-70 EHLNFEVGKGGIVTE
+70 EHLNFEVGKGGVVTE

-91 INQRIQEYLDSRGIV
+91 INQRIQENLDSRGIV

-112 IDQGLDPKYRTV
+112 IGQGLDPKYRTV
-124 VNFILGGNREV
+124 ANFILGGNREV

-140 FGNQKV
+140 FDNQEV

-161 EIESWAKDAYAFMCK
+161 EIEAWAKDAYAFMCK
-176 KIGEQNIAAFVVHLD
+176 KYGEKNIAAFVVHLD

-203 LTEKNRFSFKK
+203 LTEKNRFSFIKT
-214 IFTKG
+214 FMGG
-219 VNTREALVEY
+219 VDSRDALSKY
-229 MESLH
+229 MENLH
-234 TEYAEEVGLKYGME
+234 TEYADEVGLKYGME
-248 RGDSIKETGA
+248 RGDSIKKTGA

-328 HKADLEYEVEKLNK
+328 HKADLEQEIKKFNR
-342 DLTTGKISKEE
+342 DLAAGKISKEE

-358 SQINAEIKKIEEKII
+358 SKINAEIKKTEEKII

-440 KVNLKISHEFGSLG
+440 KVNLKVSHEFGSLG

>member
-1 VRQAV
+1 M
-6 GILGSGNTSL
+6 S
-16 RTFLLKKIIMRGA
+16 GA

-37 SKGFSPSQ
+37 GKGFTTSQ
-45 GNEHLRRLDDCE
+45 SNEHLRRLADRE
-57 RAQKARWNYDPSR
+57 AAKKAQWNYDPSR
-70 EHLNFEVGKGGIVTE
+70 EHLNFEIGRGGVVKE
-85 VNKFKT
+85 VDKSKS
-91 INQRIQEYLDSRGIV
+91 IHQRIEENLKARGIKD
-106 NPNKKY
+106 PN
-112 IDQGLDPKYRTV
+112 IPLITQGLDPKYRTV
-124 VNFILGGNREV
+124 ANFILGGNREV

-146 DWEHGADNSDLKRMP
+146 DWEHGADNTELKRMP
-161 EIESWAKDAYAFMCK
+161 DIEAWAKDAYAFMCK
-176 KIGEQNIAAFVVHLD
+176 KFGEQNIAAFVVHLD

-203 LTEKNRFSFKK
+203 ISENNRISFKK
-214 IFTKG
+214 VFLKG
-219 VNTREALVEY
+219 NDNKDALSKY
-229 MESLH
+229 MENLH

-278 EEVRENIKT
+278 EEVRENAKT

-298 RGIIASLSRE
+298 RGIIASLNRE

-328 HKADLEYEVEKLNK
+328 HKADLEQEIKKLNR
-342 DLTTGKISKEE
+342 DLAAGKISKEE

-358 SQINAEIKKIEEKII
+358 SQINADIKKTEEKIL
-373 DKADKLKV
+373 DKTDKLKI

-391 RKAELEAK
+391 RKSELEAK

-416 AVEKTAKAEGK
+416 AVEKTAKVEGK
-427 YQVIKAKYKEIAP
+427 YQEIKAKYKEIAP
-440 KVNLKISHEFGSLG
+440 AVNLKVSHEIGSLG
-454 FHMAALDMKSRL
+454 FHMVALDMKSRL
-466 SKYGELRNSLS
+466 SKYDELRNSLS

-515 LGYLN
+515 LGYLD

-525 AQSCGGGGG
+525 AQSSGGGGG
-534 PGTGWGKRDDENDM
+534 PGTGWGKRDDEDDL

-562 KPGRQQRLKR
+562 KPGQKQRRKR

>member
-1 VRQAV
+1 M
-6 GILGSGNTSL
+6 S
-16 RTFLLKKIIMRGA
+16 GA

-70 EHLNFEVGKGGIVTE
+70 EHLNFEVGKGGVVTE

-91 INQRIQEYLDSRGIV
+91 INQRIQENLDSRGIV

-124 VNFILGGNREV
+124 ANFILGGNREV

-140 FGNQKV
+140 FDNQEV

-161 EIESWAKDAYAFMCK
+161 EIEAWAKDAYAFMCK
-176 KIGEQNIAAFVVHLD
+176 KYGEKNIAAFVVHLD

-203 LTEKNRFSFKK
+203 LTEKNRFSFIKT
-214 IFTKG
+214 FMGG
-219 VNTREALVEY
+219 VDSRDALSKY
-229 MESLH
+229 MENLH
-234 TEYAEEVGLKYGME
+234 TEYADEVGLKYGME
-248 RGDSIKETGA
+248 RGDSIKKTGA

-328 HKADLEYEVEKLNK
+328 HKADLEQEIKKLNR
-342 DLTTGKISKEE
+342 DLAAGKISKEE

-358 SQINAEIKKIEEKII
+358 SQINAEIKKTEEKII

-440 KVNLKISHEFGSLG
+440 KVNLKVSHEFGSLG

>member
-1 VRQAV
+1 M
-6 GILGSGNTSL
+6 S
-16 RTFLLKKIIMRGA
+16 GA

-57 RAQKARWNYDPSR
+57 RAQKARWNYDHSR
-70 EHLNFEVGKGGIVTE
+70 EHLNFEVGKGGVVTE

-91 INQRIQEYLDSRGIV
+91 INQRIQENLDSRGIV

-124 VNFILGGNREV
+124 ANFILGGNREV

-161 EIESWAKDAYAFMCK
+161 EIEAWAKDAYAFMCK
-176 KIGEQNIAAFVVHLD
+176 KYGEQNIAAFVFHLD

-203 LTEKNRFSFKK
+203 LTEKNRFSFIKT
-214 IFTKG
+214 FMGG
-219 VNTREALVEY
+219 VDSRDALSKY
-229 MESLH
+229 MENLH

-328 HKADLEYEVEKLNK
+328 HKADLEQEIKKFNR
-342 DLTTGKISKEE
+342 DLAAGKISKEE

-358 SQINAEIKKIEEKII
+358 SQINADIKKTEEKIL
-373 DKADKLKV
+373 DKTEKLKI

-440 KVNLKISHEFGSLG
+440 KVNLKVSHEFGSLG

>member
-1 VRQAV
+1 M
-6 GILGSGNTSL
+6 S
-16 RTFLLKKIIMRGA
+16 GA

-37 SKGFSPSQ
+37 GKGFTTSQ
-45 GNEHLRRLDDCE
+45 SNEHLRRLADRE
-57 RAQKARWNYDPSR
+57 AARKAQWNYDPSR
-70 EHLNFEVGKGGIVTE
+70 ERLNFEIGKGGVVKE
-85 VNKFKT
+85 VDKT
-91 INQRIQEYLDSRGIV
+91 KSIPQRIKENLEARGIKDPNIPLINQG
-106 NPNKKY
+106 K
-112 IDQGLDPKYRTV
+112 DPYYRTV
-124 VNFILGGNREV
+124 ANFILGGNREV

-161 EIESWAKDAYAFMCK
+161 EIEAWAKDAYAFMCK
-176 KIGEQNIAAFVVHLD
+176 KYGEQNIAAFVVHLD
-191 EANPHVHCTVLP
+191 EANPHVHCTILP
-203 LTEKNRFSFKK
+203 ITKKNKFSFFSVFLKGNN
-214 IFTKG
+214 TKD
-219 VNTREALVEY
+219 ALSEY
-229 MESLH
+229 MDSLH

-248 RGDSIKETGA
+248 RGDSTKETGA

-278 EEVRENIKT
+278 EEVRENTKT

-328 HKADLEYEVEKLNK
+328 HKVDLELEIKKLNR
-342 DLTTGKISKEE
+342 DLAAGKISKEE

-358 SQINAEIKKIEEKII
+358 SQINAEIKKTEEKIL
-373 DKADKLKV
+373 DKTDKLKI

-399 AHEAEEKRSS
+399 AHEAE
-409 EEQKTAL
+409 QKTAL

-427 YQVIKAKYKEIAP
+427 YQEIKSKYKEIAP
-440 KVNLKISHEFGSLG
+440 AVNAQTVHEMETLG
-454 FHMAALDMKSRL
+454 YHLSALDMRSRL
-466 SKYGELRNSLS
+466 SKFDALKDSLS
-477 PSQRDFL
+477 HEQRDFL
-484 DRTVGE
+484 DTTVGS
-490 IFDGSLIENV
+490 IFGGSVIENM
-500 AENSANLCSVAASLY
+500 AESAAEICSIASQLY
-515 LGYLN
+515 LGYLD

-525 AQSCGGGGG
+525 AQSSGGGGG
-534 PGTGWGKRDDENDM
+534 PGTGWGKRDDEDDL

-562 KPGRQQRLKR
+562 KPGQKQRRKR

>member
-1 VRQAV
+1 M
-6 GILGSGNTSL
+6 SGP
-16 RTFLLKKIIMRGA
+16 

-37 SKGFSPSQ
+37 GKGFTTSQ
-45 GNEHLRRLDDCE
+45 SNEHLRRMADKE
-57 RAQKARWNYDPSR
+57 SAKKAQWNYDPSR
-70 EHLNFEVGKGGIVTE
+70 ERLNFEIGKGGVVKE
-85 VNKFKT
+85 VDKMKT
-91 INQRIQEYLDSRGIV
+91 IPQRIKENLEARGIKD
-106 NPNKKY
+106 PN
-112 IDQGLDPKYRTV
+112 IPLINQGKDPYYRTV
-124 VNFILGGNREV
+124 ANFILGGNREV

-146 DWEHGADNSDLKRMP
+146 DWERGADNSDLKRMP
-161 EIESWAKDAYAFMCK
+161 EIEAWAKDAYAFMCK
-176 KIGEQNIAAFVVHLD
+176 KYGEQNIAAFVVHLD
-191 EANPHVHCTVLP
+191 ETNPHCHCTVLP
-203 LTEKNRFSFKK
+203 ITKKNKFSFFGVFLKGNN
-214 IFTKG
+214 TKD
-219 VNTREALVEY
+219 ALSEY
-229 MESLH
+229 MDSLH
-234 TEYAEEVGLKYGME
+234 TEYAEEVGMKYGME

-358 SQINAEIKKIEEKII
+358 SQINAEIKKTEEKIL
-373 DKADKLKV
+373 DKTDKLKI
-381 AESKLHDAEQ
+381 AESKLHDAEL

-416 AVEKTAKAEGK
+416 AVEKTARAEDR
-427 YQVIKAKYKEIAP
+427 YQEIRAKYKEVAP
-440 KVNLKISHEFGSLG
+440 AVNVQVIHEMETLG
-454 FHMAALDMKSRL
+454 YHSAAFDMKNRL
-466 SKYGELRNSLS
+466 SKYNALKDSLS
-477 PSQRDFL
+477 YEQREFL
-484 DRTVGE
+484 DKMMDD
-490 IFDGSLIENV
+490 IFDGSVIV
-500 AENSANLCSVAASLY
+500 SMAENAASICSIAASLY
-515 LGYLN
+515 LGYLDN
-520 AATRI
+520 ATRI

-534 PGTGWGKRDDENDM
+534 PGTGWGKRDDED
-548 DFRRRCFGMAMKMM
+548 DFAFRRRCFGMAMKMM
-562 KPGRQQRLKR
+562 RPGHQQRRKR